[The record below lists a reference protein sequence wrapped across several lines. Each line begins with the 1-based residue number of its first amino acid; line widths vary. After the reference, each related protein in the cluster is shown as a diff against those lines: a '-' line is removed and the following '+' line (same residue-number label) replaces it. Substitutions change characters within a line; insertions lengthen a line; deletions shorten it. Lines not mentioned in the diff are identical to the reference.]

1 MFVASGGVTTALM
14 WRVLLRTIHGWEQG
28 VFNEELN
35 WGVGKNV
42 SCCHAPGGRSFDPI
56 MQHFTKDEETHS
68 MKLAMKRRP
77 PELMA
82 GCGGAL
88 RQINAP
94 FPPKASPLRWQRG
107 AQGSTGCSGSTKRW
121 TQCEFNALAL
131 RALGRCT
138 ELRNL
143 CESSSLPPSTPGTPP
158 PPFPPPLAFPKLPL
172 KINNF
177 FNFPQLVTPC
187 SRVSFRCLR
196 GLDSRQAVELD
207 RAFAGI

>member
-68 MKLAMKRRP
+68 MKLTMKRRP

-82 GCGGAL
+82 GCGGESWVWGGPQARAQAAAKRAVL
-88 RQINAP
+88 LLLLLLILAHLVL
-94 FPPKASPLRWQRG
+94 FLLLPPLLYYNYDYYCCSASEASEASEASDASKASKASKASNAASEASEASEASNASFGNCFQVCCTGHAILRV
-107 AQGSTGCSGSTKRW
+107 
-121 TQCEFNALAL
+121 LAKHT
-131 RALGRCT
+131 R
-138 ELRNL
+138 
-143 CESSSLPPSTPGTPP
+143 SYP
-158 PPFPPPLAFPKLPL
+158 
-172 KINNF
+172 
-177 FNFPQLVTPC
+177 
-187 SRVSFRCLR
+187 
-196 GLDSRQAVELD
+196 
-207 RAFAGI
+207 